1 MLNELIL
8 ITQNLSPIFKMLR
21 DLKLLINYRGKS
33 TNGICISNWTKEK
46 IILQERA
53 IITLPKYY

>member
-1 MLNELIL
+1 MTLIHWNSYSIYNKLDEFKFFYLN
-8 ITQNLSPIFKMLR
+8 
-21 DLKLLINYRGKS
+21 
-33 TNGICISNWTKEK
+33 NGICISNWKKEK